1 MGMIKA
7 LYTNRLEAI
16 TNVMDEITKEYNA
29 VLSFYD
35 YIDHLQ
41 DYFEMDEIKEFEVGI
56 LDHFE
61 FLEWTQENEL
71 ETITR

>member
-1 MGMIKA
+1 MGRMKE
-7 LYTNRLEAI
+7 LYTKRLEAI
-16 TNVMDEITKEYNA
+16 TNVMDQVTKEYNA

-41 DYFEMDEIKEFEVGI
+41 DYFEMDELKEFEAGI

-61 FLEWTQENEL
+61 FLDWTRENEL

>member
-16 TNVMDEITKEYNA
+16 TNVMDEITKEYNE

-41 DYFEMDEIKEFEVGI
+41 DFFEMDELKEFEIGI

-61 FLEWTQENEL
+61 FLDWTQENKL
-71 ETITR
+71 ETTNR